1 MPEVCNGSESPKRL
15 PNQKFTTM
23 PKISD
28 ILGGLR
34 TAEMNECA
42 TLIQVANVMRC
53 SVAEVREKFAQYGTG
68 MIYTSGLIM
77 SDTPRHRAKLTDMY
91 GEIIV
96 LFEDGTVYCR
106 TRANTGQINRHKQKK
121 ARKREIEMSKREAV
135 ARKLEAE
142 RLAMFKSCQTQA
154 CPKRQGKAN
163 SHEDI
168 GKYVSDR
175 GRKCEDLTSRAV
187 DVFVTI
193 HIPGL

>member
-1 MPEVCNGSESPKRL
+1 
-15 PNQKFTTM
+15 M

-34 TAEMNECA
+34 SAEMNECA
-42 TLIQVANVMRC
+42 TLIQVANVMQC
-53 SVAEVREKFAQYGTG
+53 SVADVRLKFAENGPG
-68 MIYTSGLIM
+68 MIYTRGLIM

-106 TRANTGQINRHKQKK
+106 TRANTGQINRHKRKID
-121 ARKREIEMSKREAV
+121 RKREMDLRKRESAQ
-135 ARKLEAE
+135 RKKEAE
-142 RLAMFKSCQTQA
+142 TKSLFKSCQTKA

-168 GKYVSDR
+168 GQFVP
-175 GRKCEDLTSRAV
+175 SRATNYDNFQPRCT

-193 HIPGL
+193 HIPGLN

>member
-1 MPEVCNGSESPKRL
+1 MPEVCNGSEPPKRL
-15 PNQKFTTM
+15 QNQKFTTM

-106 TRANTGQINRHKQKK
+106 TRANTGQINRHKRKID
-121 ARKREIEMSKREAV
+121 RKREADLRKRESAQ
-135 ARKLEAE
+135 RKKEAE
-142 RLAMFKSCQTQA
+142 TKYLFKAWQTQA
-154 CPKRQGKAN
+154 CPRREGKAN

-168 GKYVSDR
+168 GK
-175 GRKCEDLTSRAV
+175 
-187 DVFVTI
+187 
-193 HIPGL
+193 